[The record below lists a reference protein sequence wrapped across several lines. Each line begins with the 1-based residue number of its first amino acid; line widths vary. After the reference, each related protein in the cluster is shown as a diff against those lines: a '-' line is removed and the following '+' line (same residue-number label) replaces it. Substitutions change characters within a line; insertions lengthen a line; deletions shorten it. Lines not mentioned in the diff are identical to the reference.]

1 LCTLPQTCAR
11 LADVSIAALA
21 VDELLSG
28 SELLDTRVHEPQE
41 NVVASDSDEESHNTA
56 AQAQP
61 QHAVLSPSQCLPEE
75 GHDVLVRTSQIGVS
89 SGQLGPLLDYSE
101 SSLAELPA
109 SVSTICGG
117 LACPLCPQ
125 ASRERDLRWVW
136 LQQAIGSGVDYSRI
150 LNTLA
155 VPVVGQMCA
164 G

>member
-1 LCTLPQTCAR
+1 MCTLPQTCAR

-75 GHDVLVRTSQIGVS
+75 GHDVLVRTS
-89 SGQLGPLLDYSE
+89 
-101 SSLAELPA
+101 
-109 SVSTICGG
+109 
-117 LACPLCPQ
+117 
-125 ASRERDLRWVW
+125 
-136 LQQAIGSGVDYSRI
+136 
-150 LNTLA
+150 
-155 VPVVGQMCA
+155 
-164 G
+164 